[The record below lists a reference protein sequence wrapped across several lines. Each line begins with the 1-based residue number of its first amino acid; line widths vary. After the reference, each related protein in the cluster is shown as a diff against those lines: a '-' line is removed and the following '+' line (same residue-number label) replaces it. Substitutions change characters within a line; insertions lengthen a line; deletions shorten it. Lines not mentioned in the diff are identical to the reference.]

1 VSDSEGCRY
10 FVGKTDQNGVLFL
23 EQGRKFP
30 AVNRGRESAGASDRP
45 IDLSKLNWAVA
56 ATPTDACAVEL
67 QGFQL
72 KPFAVKQV
80 QELTE
85 KLDARTAYVFTERGI
100 YRPGE
105 TVQFKFFARAY
116 QDNKIVARPNDVVKV
131 TIVNPRQDLVYT
143 KEFKLSEYGTCYDTF
158 PVEKF
163 FPSGTYT
170 LKAELEKKDGEKA
183 SCSRTFLVQEYKRP
197 RHVVTLALKP
207 GERPAKEY
215 VSVQRK
221 DEFVSA
227 DIKARYYTGGPVK
240 HAKVRW
246 KAMLAPVT
254 HKVEGFG
261 GYMFGN
267 EDSQTLFLESGESLT
282 DGDGML
288 NVAIPL
294 DPRLLTGIYG
304 VNVSATVLD
313 IDGEP
318 ATETATY
325 QPKPRFMVGISKHP
339 NQVQNGYAT
348 PLRLVVVQSD
358 GKKASQGTIDA
369 CIMEK
374 KYFYTQKR
382 DDAGNVNNLWEEGW
396 MKGLSSQVAV
406 VNGEAVFNLQLN
418 NFGDY
423 LIAFSFEDK
432 SGKYSSQTC
441 FKVGW
446 EQYDEW
452 IRQQSEK
459 EVRTT
464 SEVLLSTTKK
474 EFRAGETVRVSFH
487 VPRPVTKCLVAL
499 EKSQVLDY
507 RVIDVNGTEGN
518 YEFVAKESFQP
529 NVFVSI
535 VAAAG
540 RQGYP
545 VYPSQV
551 DTDIPT
557 VFYGCAD
564 ITVRSDTKKFGLEI
578 EPGVAELKAR
588 PADKKTLAFKV
599 TGEKGQGIQA
609 ELAVCV
615 VDEAV
620 LALTGFKTP
629 ELSSL
634 TDFNLPLAV
643 FSGDVRTALVSQD
656 LFRILSTRPL
666 TGGDMG
672 SGEMA
677 ASLKVRKDFRPVA
690 YFNPS
695 VITDAAGTASVTFTL
710 PDSTTAYRIYA
721 VACDKGSGFASA
733 QRNMVV
739 SKEFFLEPSPP
750 RFLIPGD
757 RVTFPI
763 SVNNKTGE
771 KGQATLEAESSKD
784 IKLEPARLQTDVPPW
799 SASVAHVS
807 AEALGGADKA
817 MIRFKGSF
825 ASGSQK
831 YLDIIEQTFPIHSR
845 YMPVNRTIVGGFS
858 RRAEVPVDLPD
869 ILKTLKPHEIVSAD
883 LAAHIGLSTAQW
895 TKITPGLKYMLHY
908 PYGCVEQT
916 SSGVIPLAGI
926 RGLVQAG
933 KIPGIT
939 KDEVDKFLKGG
950 VERLLGM
957 QVASGGFAY
966 WTGQLEPSWWG
977 TMYATFAL
985 SSAREAG
992 YPVPEKNMKAALQ
1005 YLHNNLFKKGQGDPF
1020 HGAAWTK
1027 EFALINLARADM
1039 LSSADLEPYF
1049 GDYASLTDQG
1059 KALLLLAAK
1068 KTGSMPD
1075 DKIREMLDKINPL
1088 VNSAQTSY
1096 FDSSVRQLAVCLMAA
1111 VEAGAKTKADSWAAQ
1126 LMQSVKPDGKWYST
1140 ADTGWALLA
1149 LSGYF
1154 KGADTTT
1161 PKTVKVRIDCGAG
1174 KPIEAKVSDTSA
1186 YVAIPVEQ
1194 LLQHGKL
1201 LLESDGDTLVN
1212 YTISLVYPDM
1222 ASDPSHLNQGFI
1234 LRKTIE
1240 NLNGKEEIRVG
1251 DLLKVTLD
1259 IELDEPS
1266 HRSRGPLEYLVL
1278 EDPVPAGLV
1287 PISSELKTEGAEK
1300 KQSADEEPQWQNGF
1314 YVLNPTYVEFRDD
1327 GVRVFKNRFWSDN
1340 HRYSYLVR
1348 AVAQGEFW
1356 MRGSRVSLMYS
1367 PETYGKTLGRHVTVL
1382 PVGK

>member
-1 VSDSEGCRY
+1 MLEAKEIPFKGPGLKSAIVSRTERTVVELRGRQLFPLTLTNVSKVRCKLVRIPPYLAPEFLSVGTGTASQPGKDFETPGDQAQVAAVKALGNIRGVAPAFLGQFSEDADAFFAPDAKEHVLGYSLPLSFRKTPENGGIWMAVFSDPDGNFQGETSRTIQITDLSISYKISAKTLLLWVTSIHTGQPVKGVSIFASDGDGCRY
-10 FVGKTDQNGVLFL
+10 FVGKTDQNGVLFF
-23 EQGRKFP
+23 EDGHKFP
-30 AVNRGRESAGASDRP
+30 AVDRGKESAGASDRP
-45 IDLSKLNWAVA
+45 VLLSKLTWAVA
-56 ATPTDACAVEL
+56 ATPTDSCAVEL
-67 QGFQL
+67 NGSRL
-72 KPFAVKQV
+72 KPFSVKQV
-80 QELTE
+80 QTLTE
-85 KLDARTAYVFTERGI
+85 KLHPRTAYLFTERGI

-116 QDNKIVARPNDVVKV
+116 EDHKIIAPTDETVILS
-131 TIVNPRQDLVYT
+131 IVNPRQDVVYT
-143 KEFKLSEYGTCYDTF
+143 KEFKLNEFGTCHDTF
-158 PVEKF
+158 HVEKF

-170 LKAELEKKDGEKA
+170 IKADVGKKDGEKA
-183 SCSRTFLVQEYKRP
+183 SYSRTFLIQEYKRP
-197 RHVVTLALKP
+197 RHFVTLTLKP
-207 GERPAKEY
+207 GERPAKEF

-227 DIKARYYTGGPVK
+227 DVKAQYYTGGPVK

-246 KAMLAPVT
+246 KAMLTPVT
-254 HKVEGFG
+254 HKVEGFDA
-261 GYMFGN
+261 YMFGN

-282 DGDGML
+282 DSNGVL
-288 NVAIPL
+288 NLTIPL

-318 ATETATY
+318 ATEVATY
-325 QPKPRFMVGISKHP
+325 QPKPRFMVGIAKHP
-339 NQVQNGYAT
+339 KQVQNGYAS
-348 PLRLVVVQSD
+348 PLRLAVVKSD
-358 GKKASQGTIDA
+358 GKKASKGTIEA
-369 CIMEK
+369 CIMQK

-382 DDAGNVNNLWEEGW
+382 DDAGNVNYLWEEGW
-396 MKGLSSQVAV
+396 MKGLSSQLPVM
-406 VNGEAVFNLQLN
+406 NGEAVFNLQLN
-418 NFGDY
+418 DFGDY
-423 LIAFSFEDK
+423 LIAFNFVDN
-432 SGKYSSQTC
+432 SGKYTSQTL

-452 IRQQSEK
+452 IRQRSEK

-474 EFRAGETVRVSFH
+474 EFKTGEPVKVSFH
-487 VPRPVTKCLVAL
+487 VPRPVSKCLVAL
-499 EKSQVLDY
+499 EKGEVLEY

-518 YEFVAKESFQP
+518 YEFVAKEAFQP

-540 RQGYP
+540 RQDYP

-557 VFYGCAD
+557 VFYGYTD
-564 ITVRSDTKKFGLEI
+564 VTVRNDTKKFGLEI
-578 EPGVAELKAR
+578 EPGVAELKGR
-588 PADKKTLAFKV
+588 PAEKKTLAFKI
-599 TGEKGQGIQA
+599 TGESNQGVQA

-643 FSGDVRTALVSQD
+643 FSGDLRTALVSQD

-672 SGEMA
+672 RGEMA

-695 VITDAAGTASVTFTL
+695 VITDASGAASVTFTL
-710 PDSTTAYRIYA
+710 PDSTTAYRIYV
-721 VACDKGSGFASA
+721 VACDKGAGFAST

-763 SVNNKTGE
+763 SVNNKTAE
-771 KGQATLEAESSKD
+771 KGKATLEGESSKD
-784 IKLEPARLQTDVPPW
+784 LKLEPTHWQTDVPPW
-799 SASVAHVS
+799 STSVLQAT
-807 AEALGGADKA
+807 AEALGGTDSA
-817 MIRFKGSF
+817 MIRFKAMF
-825 ASGSQK
+825 ASASQK
-831 YLDIIEQTFPIHSR
+831 YGDAIEQSFPIHSR
-845 YMPVNRTIVGGFS
+845 YMPVHRALVGGFS
-858 RRAEVPVDLPD
+858 QRAEVPIELPD

-883 LAAHIGLSTAQW
+883 LTAHIGLSTAQW

-933 KIPGIT
+933 KIPGIS

-950 VERLLGM
+950 VERLLSM

-966 WTGQLEPSWWG
+966 WQGQLEPSWWG

-985 SSAREAG
+985 TAARDAG
-992 YPVPEKNMKAALQ
+992 YPVPEKSMKAALQ
-1005 YLHNNLFKKGQGDPF
+1005 YLHNSLFKKGQGDPF

-1039 LSSADLEPYF
+1039 LSSADLESYF
-1049 GDYASLTDQG
+1049 GDYNSLTDQG

-1068 KTGSMPD
+1068 KVGYMPD
-1075 DKIREMLDKINPL
+1075 EKIREMLSQLNPQF
-1088 VNSAQTSY
+1088 N
-1096 FDSSVRQLAVCLMAA
+1096 AA
-1111 VEAGAKTKADSWAAQ
+1111 AHELFRLFCAPTRGVPHGCGRNRVE
-1126 LMQSVKPDGKWYST
+1126 
-1140 ADTGWALLA
+1140 
-1149 LSGYF
+1149 
-1154 KGADTTT
+1154 
-1161 PKTVKVRIDCGAG
+1161 
-1174 KPIEAKVSDTSA
+1174 
-1186 YVAIPVEQ
+1186 
-1194 LLQHGKL
+1194 
-1201 LLESDGDTLVN
+1201 
-1212 YTISLVYPDM
+1212 
-1222 ASDPSHLNQGFI
+1222 NQGRFVGSSTHGI
-1234 LRKTIE
+1234 GQTGRQMVLYCRHRLGSARAE
-1240 NLNGKEEIRVG
+1240 RVFQG
-1251 DLLKVTLD
+1251 RRGRDPED
-1259 IELDEPS
+1259 GHGS
-1266 HRSRGPLEYLVL
+1266 HRL
-1278 EDPVPAGLV
+1278 
-1287 PISSELKTEGAEK
+1287 
-1300 KQSADEEPQWQNGF
+1300 
-1314 YVLNPTYVEFRDD
+1314 
-1327 GVRVFKNRFWSDN
+1327 WS
-1340 HRYSYLVR
+1340 
-1348 AVAQGEFW
+1348 
-1356 MRGSRVSLMYS
+1356 
-1367 PETYGKTLGRHVTVL
+1367 GKAY
-1382 PVGK
+1382 